1 MAKGGSESAASV
13 AVLALSLEQR
23 LAAGAPFAAELAAL
37 SQLGVGADALA
48 PLKPFAE
55 SGAPSLSAL
64 AASWAKVEP
73 AVAAAAPPPE
83 RSGWDRLLDHI
94 RALVRVRRV
103 GEAAGSDESEP
114 PVARI
119 GAALE
124 RGDLAAALEAYGRLP
139 EASRA
144 AGAAWADA
152 AKAREAAAKAATALR
167 ADAIGGLAA
176 AKD

>member
-1 MAKGGSESAASV
+1 M
-13 AVLALSLEQR
+13 
-23 LAAGAPFAAELAAL
+23 
-37 SQLGVGADALA
+37 
-48 PLKPFAE
+48 
-55 SGAPSLSAL
+55 
-64 AASWAKVEP
+64 
-73 AVAAAAPPPE
+73 
-83 RSGWDRLLDHI
+83 

-124 RGDLAAALEAYGRLP
+124 RGDLAAALDALASLP

-152 AKAREAAAKAATALR
+152 AKARVAAAKAATALR

>member
-1 MAKGGSESAASV
+1 M
-13 AVLALSLEQR
+13 
-23 LAAGAPFAAELAAL
+23 
-37 SQLGVGADALA
+37 
-48 PLKPFAE
+48 
-55 SGAPSLSAL
+55 
-64 AASWAKVEP
+64 
-73 AVAAAAPPPE
+73 
-83 RSGWDRLLDHI
+83 

-114 PVARI
+114 PAARI